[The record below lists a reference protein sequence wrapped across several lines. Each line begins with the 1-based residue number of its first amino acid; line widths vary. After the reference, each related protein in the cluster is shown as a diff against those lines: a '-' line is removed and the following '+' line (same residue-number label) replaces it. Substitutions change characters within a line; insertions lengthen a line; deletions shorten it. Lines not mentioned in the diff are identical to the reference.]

1 MFTVPA
7 SSLRRKSLR
16 SSQARASETVEET
29 AARRDVERLR
39 SSQARAAETVE
50 ETAARTEVQRLR
62 SSQARTAET
71 LDETVERR
79 DTNRRR
85 MAMTRAGETIIG
97 DFSQNCADIHHR
109 TWLRLGFFY
118 EHFLCYAGHPS
129 VSLGRMNVTC
139 QFCGAKKWLRER
151 PSICCLSGKISL
163 PKLNDPPELL
173 RSLLSGPP
181 NVDTRDNLFVLC
193 SDGSD
198 NCTKN
203 VVYPTVALLKS

>member
-1 MFTVPA
+1 MD
-7 SSLRRKSLR
+7 RLR

-85 MAMTRAGETIIG
+85 MAVTRAGETIIG

-109 TWLRLGFFY
+109 TWLRL
-118 EHFLCYAGHPS
+118 
-129 VSLGRMNVTC
+129 
-139 QFCGAKKWLRER
+139 K
-151 PSICCLSGKISL
+151 SGSFGSCVVG
-163 PKLNDPPELL
+163 N
-173 RSLLSGPP
+173 SG
-181 NVDTRDNLFVLC
+181 DF
-193 SDGSD
+193 
-198 NCTKN
+198 
-203 VVYPTVALLKS
+203 A